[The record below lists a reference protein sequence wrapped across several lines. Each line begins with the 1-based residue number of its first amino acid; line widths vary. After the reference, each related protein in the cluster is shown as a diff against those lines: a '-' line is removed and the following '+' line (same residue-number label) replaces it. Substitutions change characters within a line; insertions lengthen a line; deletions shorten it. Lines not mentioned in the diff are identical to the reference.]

1 MKNKKMKLI
10 IGGIL
15 IGVCVGSYFL
25 FFSSS
30 KKVEPSYN
38 VFTLSRLD
46 PLLLKGEVKPA
57 QTEDIF
63 YDQTLGTIADI
74 PVKNEQEVKNGDV
87 VLNYLNGEAQTRV
100 DQQQRTVNKS
110 SLSAQQAAQNLSRA
124 QARYNEAQA
133 SLNQANADHDRET
146 DPEKKEELK
155 GKVEQQKTEVT
166 STNNEVF
173 QAQQAL
179 DLANTEVND
188 ESAALESEQGK
199 VTSTVKSPID
209 GVAMVNEAG
218 KKSLDQPLI
227 QVLSKTKQIKG
238 IVTEYDLNKL
248 KIGQEVS
255 VTSIG
260 SNQTAQGKITNINQL
275 PQSKNGNDSEIPTYE
290 FIVEGDFP
298 WAYGSS
304 TQVSLPQPQLVLPE
318 KSVLKKENK
327 TFVFVY
333 KNGRAVKTDVKITD
347 VNGAKNVESGVS
359 NGAKIIGNPDDE
371 LKDNTEV
378 QVVEND

>member
-1 MKNKKMKLI
+1 MKSKKMKLV

-30 KKVEPSYN
+30 KKVEPSYK
-38 VFTLSRLD
+38 VFTLNQQD
-46 PLLLKGEVKPA
+46 PLLLKGEVKA
-57 QTEDIF
+57 TQTEDIF
-63 YDQTLGTIADI
+63 YDQTLGTITDI

-100 DQQQRTVNKS
+100 DQQQRAVNKS
-110 SLSAQQAAQNLSRA
+110 NLSAQQAAQNLSRA

-133 SLNQANADHDRET
+133 SLNQINANSAREA

-155 GKVEQQKTEVT
+155 GKSEQQKAEVT
-166 STNNEVF
+166 GTNNEVI

-179 DLANTEVND
+179 DLAYAEVND
-188 ESAALESEQGK
+188 ESAALETEQGK
-199 VTSTVKSPID
+199 VTSSVKSTID

-248 KIGQEVS
+248 KVGQEVS

-260 SNQTAQGKITNINQL
+260 SNQTAQGKISNINQL
-275 PQSKNGNDSEIPTYE
+275 PKSKNGNDSEIPTYE
-290 FIVEGDFP
+290 FIVEGEFP

-318 KSVLKKENK
+318 KSVISKDNK
-327 TFVFVY
+327 TFVFAY
-333 KNGRAVKTDVKITD
+333 KNGRAVKTDVKVSD

-359 NGAKIIGNPDDE
+359 KGTKIIGNPDDV

>member
-1 MKNKKMKLI
+1 MKNKKKKLI

-25 FFSSS
+25 FLSPS
-30 KKVEPSYN
+30 KEVKLSYN
-38 VFTLSRLD
+38 VFTLNQQD
-46 PLLLKGEVKPA
+46 PLLLKGEVKA
-57 QTEDIF
+57 TQTEDVF
-63 YDQTLGTIADI
+63 YDQTMGTIADI
-74 PVKNEQEVKNGDV
+74 PVKNEQEVKNGDI
-87 VLNYLNGEAQTRV
+87 VLNYVNSEAQNRA
-100 DQQQRTVNKS
+100 DQQQRAVNKS
-110 SLSAQQAAQNLSRA
+110 SLSAQQAAQNLSRT
-124 QARYNEAQA
+124 QGRYNEAQA
-133 SLNQANADHDRET
+133 KLNQINADYDRES

-155 GKVEQQKTEVT
+155 GKAEQQKAEVT
-166 STNNEVF
+166 SINNEVI
-173 QAQQAL
+173 QAQQASE
-179 DLANTEVND
+179 LAYTEVND

-199 VTSTVKSPID
+199 VTSSIKSSMD

-227 QVLSKTKQIKG
+227 QVLSKTKQVKG

-260 SNQTAQGKITNINQL
+260 SNQTAQGKISSINQL
-275 PQSKNGNDSEIPTYE
+275 PKSKSGNDSEIPTYE

-304 TQVSLPQPQLVLPE
+304 AQVSLPQPQLILPE
-318 KSVLKKENK
+318 KSVLNKDNK

-333 KNGRAVKTDVKITD
+333 KNGRAVKTDVKVTD
-347 VNGAKNVESGVS
+347 VNGAKNLESGVS
-359 NGAKIIGNPDDE
+359 KGTKIIGNPDDV
-371 LKDNTEV
+371 LQDNTEV
-378 QVVEND
+378 QVTEND

>member
-10 IGGIL
+10 IGSIL
-15 IGVCVGSYFL
+15 IGVSVGSYFL

-30 KKVEPSYN
+30 KKVEPSYSA
-38 VFTLSRLD
+38 FTLNELD
-46 PLLLKGEVKPA
+46 PLLLKGEVKA
-57 QTEDIF
+57 TQTEDIF
-63 YDQTLGTIADI
+63 YDQTLGTITDI
-74 PVKNEQEVKNGDV
+74 PVKHEQEVKNGEV
-87 VLNYLNGEAQTRV
+87 LLNYLNGEAQTRA

-133 SLNQANADHDRET
+133 SLNQSKADFDREV
-146 DPEKKEELK
+146 DPDKKEELK
-155 GKVEQQKTEVT
+155 GKIEQQQTEVT
-166 STNNEVF
+166 GFNNEAI

-179 DLANTEVND
+179 DLAYTEVND
-188 ESAALESEQGK
+188 ESAALESEKGK
-199 VTSTVKSPID
+199 VTSTINATID

-227 QVLSKTKQIKG
+227 QVLSKEKQTKG
-238 IVTEYDLNKL
+238 TVTEYDLNKL

-260 SNQTAQGKITNINQL
+260 SNQTAQGKISSINQL
-275 PQSKNGNDSEIPTYE
+275 PKSKNGSDSEIPTYE
-290 FIVEGDFP
+290 FIVDGDFP

-304 TQVSLPQPQLVLPE
+304 VQVSLPQPQLVLPE
-318 KSVLKKENK
+318 KSIVTKENK

-333 KNGRAVKTDVKITD
+333 KNGRAVKTDVKIVD
-347 VNGAKNVESGVS
+347 INGSKIVESGVS
-359 NGAKIIGNPDDE
+359 KGNKIIGNPNE
-371 LKDNTEV
+371 ALKDNAEV

>member
-1 MKNKKMKLI
+1 MKSKKFKLV
-10 IGGIL
+10 IGGII
-15 IGVCVGSYFL
+15 IGVCIGSYFL
-25 FFSSS
+25 FFSSP

-38 VFTLSRLD
+38 VFTLNQLD
-46 PLLLKGEVKPA
+46 PLLLKGEVKA
-57 QTEDIF
+57 SQTEEIF
-63 YDQTLGTIADI
+63 YDQTLGTIGDI
-74 PVKNEQEVKNGDV
+74 PVKHEQEVKNGDV
-87 VLNYLNGEAQTRV
+87 LLNYLNSEAQSRAE
-100 DQQQRTVNKS
+100 QQQRTVNKS

-133 SLNQANADHDRET
+133 SYNQAKAELDREVEP
-146 DPEKKEELK
+146 DKKEELK
-155 GKVEQQKTEVT
+155 GKAEQQKTEVT
-166 STNNEVF
+166 TTNNEVI

-179 DLANTEVND
+179 DLAYTEVND

-199 VTSTVKSPID
+199 VTSTVKATID

-218 KKSLDQPLI
+218 KKSLEQPLV

-238 IVTEYDLNKL
+238 TVTEYDLSKL
-248 KIGQEVS
+248 KAGQEVS

-260 SNQTAQGKITNINQL
+260 SNQTATGKIGSINQL
-275 PQSKNGNDSEIPTYE
+275 PKSKNGSDSEIPTYE
-290 FIVEGDFP
+290 FIVDGDFP

-304 TQVSLPQPQLVLPE
+304 VQISLPQPQLVVPE
-318 KSVLKKENK
+318 KSILTKDDK
-327 TFVFVY
+327 TFVYVY
-333 KNGRAVKTDVKITD
+333 KNGRAVKTDVKVKD

-359 NGAKIIGNPDDE
+359 KGTKIIGNPDDV

>member
-1 MKNKKMKLI
+1 MKSKKFKLV

-15 IGVCVGSYFL
+15 VGICVGSYFL
-25 FFSSS
+25 FFSSP
-30 KKVEPSYN
+30 KKTEPSYN
-38 VFTLSRLD
+38 VFTLNQLD
-46 PLLLKGEVKPA
+46 PLLLKGEVKAA

-74 PVKNEQEVKNGDV
+74 PVKHEQEVKTGDV
-87 VLNYLNGEAQTRV
+87 LLNYLNGEAQTRA

-110 SLSAQQAAQNLSRA
+110 SLSAQQASQNLSRA
-124 QARYNEAQA
+124 QTRYNEAQA
-133 SLNQANADHDRET
+133 SLNQSKAEFDREV

-155 GKVEQQKTEVT
+155 SKVEQQKTEVT
-166 STNNEVF
+166 SINNEVI

-188 ESAALESEQGK
+188 EAAALESEQGK
-199 VTSTVKSPID
+199 VTSTVKATID

-218 KKSLDQPLI
+218 KKSLEQPLV
-227 QVLSKTKQIKG
+227 QVLSKTKQTKG
-238 IVTEYDLNKL
+238 IVTEYDLAKL
-248 KIGQEVS
+248 KTGQEVS
-255 VTSIG
+255 VTSVG
-260 SNQTAQGKITNINQL
+260 SNQTAQGKISSINQL
-275 PQSKNGNDSEIPTYE
+275 PKSKNGADSEIPTYE

-304 TQVSLPQPQLVLPE
+304 VQVSLPQPQLVLPE
-318 KSVLKKENK
+318 KSIVTKEDK
-327 TFVFVY
+327 TFVFIY
-333 KNGRAVKTDVKITD
+333 KNGRAVKTDVKVVD
-347 VNGAKNVESGVS
+347 MNGVKNVESGVTK
-359 NGAKIIGNPDDE
+359 GTKIIGNPDDV